1 MAARHQ
7 NDNATMLSIESLYQ
21 QSEVVRTLKV
31 SQPDITR
38 TAMKRRKRFR
48 LPLITSKPLDS
59 FLSDNG
65 VSAASDGL
73 DGLDG
78 LVLSG
83 LKYPAVEQ
91 DTTLP
96 KSLNLGHV
104 KSAIAQHSQQTNRQ
118 KSLKGRNTDMHAD
131 TDPQTASDD
140 NADPMQAIR
149 QAVMTAAEEHSQP
162 AASETRRSEKSAL
175 QQDLQ
180 ALIAKLVT
188 VIEEEVE
195 DRLIRQNV
203 SHQPAPARQAAKRPA
218 KTPAISNSPI
228 AKKAKSKA
236 KVKSSSTKTG
246 KAPSRTSAKKDR
258 R

>member
-31 SQPDITR
+31 SQPDATR

-65 VSAASDGL
+65 ASAAS

-104 KSAIAQHSQQTNRQ
+104 KSAIAQHGQQTTHQN
-118 KSLKGRNTDMHAD
+118 SLQGRN

-162 AASETRRSEKSAL
+162 AAGETRRSEKSAL

-195 DRLIRQNV
+195 GRLIRQNV
-203 SHQPAPARQAAKRPA
+203 SQQPAPARQAAKRPA
-218 KTPAISNSPI
+218 KRPATSASPV

-236 KVKSSSTKTG
+236 KVKSSSAKTG
-246 KAPSRTSAKKDR
+246 KAPSRTGAKKDR

>member
-31 SQPDITR
+31 SQPDATR

-65 VSAASDGL
+65 ASAASDE
-73 DGLDG
+73 LDG

-104 KSAIAQHSQQTNRQ
+104 KSAIAQHSQQTTRQ
-118 KSLKGRNTDMHAD
+118 NSLQGRNTDTLAD
-131 TDPQTASDD
+131 TDLQTASDD

-149 QAVMTAAEEHSQP
+149 QAVMTAAEEHSQS
-162 AASETRRSEKSAL
+162 AAGETRRSEKSAL

-203 SHQPAPARQAAKRPA
+203 SQQPEPARQAAKRPA
-218 KTPAISNSPI
+218 KRPATSASPV

-236 KVKSSSTKTG
+236 KVKSSSAKTG
-246 KAPSRTSAKKDR
+246 KAPSRTGAKKDR

>member
-31 SQPDITR
+31 SQPDATR

-65 VSAASDGL
+65 ASAAL
-73 DGLDG
+73 NGLDG

-91 DTTLP
+91 DITLP

-104 KSAIAQHSQQTNRQ
+104 KSAIAQHSQQTTRQ
-118 KSLKGRNTDMHAD
+118 NSLQGRNTDTLAD
-131 TDPQTASDD
+131 TDLQTASDD

-162 AASETRRSEKSAL
+162 AAGETRRSEKSAL

-203 SHQPAPARQAAKRPA
+203 SQQPAPARQAAKRPA
-218 KTPAISNSPI
+218 KTPAKSASPV

-236 KVKSSSTKTG
+236 KVKSSSAKTG
-246 KAPSRTSAKKDR
+246 KAPSRTAAKKDR

>member
-31 SQPDITR
+31 SQPDATR

-65 VSAASDGL
+65 ASAAS

-104 KSAIAQHSQQTNRQ
+104 KSAIAQHGQQTTHQN
-118 KSLKGRNTDMHAD
+118 SLQGRN

-162 AASETRRSEKSAL
+162 AAGETRRSEKSAL

-203 SHQPAPARQAAKRPA
+203 SQQPAPARQAAKRPA
-218 KTPAISNSPI
+218 KRPATSASPV

-236 KVKSSSTKTG
+236 KVKSSSAKTG
-246 KAPSRTSAKKDR
+246 KAPSRTGAKKDR

>member
-31 SQPDITR
+31 SQPDTIR

-65 VSAASDGL
+65 ASAAS

-104 KSAIAQHSQQTNRQ
+104 KSAIAQHSQQTTRQ
-118 KSLKGRNTDMHAD
+118 NSLQGRNTDTLAD
-131 TDPQTASDD
+131 TDLQTASDD

-162 AASETRRSEKSAL
+162 AAGETRRSEKSAL

-203 SHQPAPARQAAKRPA
+203 SQQPAPARQAAKRPA
-218 KTPAISNSPI
+218 KRPATSASPV

-236 KVKSSSTKTG
+236 KVKSSSAKTG
-246 KAPSRTSAKKDR
+246 KAPSRTGAKKDR

>member
-31 SQPDITR
+31 SQPDTTR

-65 VSAASDGL
+65 ASAAS

-104 KSAIAQHSQQTNRQ
+104 KSAIAQHSQQTTRQ
-118 KSLKGRNTDMHAD
+118 NSLQGRNTDTLAD
-131 TDPQTASDD
+131 TDLQTASDD

-162 AASETRRSEKSAL
+162 AAGETRRSEKSAL

-188 VIEEEVE
+188 VIEEE
-195 DRLIRQNV
+195 
-203 SHQPAPARQAAKRPA
+203 
-218 KTPAISNSPI
+218 
-228 AKKAKSKA
+228 
-236 KVKSSSTKTG
+236 
-246 KAPSRTSAKKDR
+246 
-258 R
+258 

>member
-31 SQPDITR
+31 SQPDATR
-38 TAMKRRKRFR
+38 TAMKRRKRLR

-65 VSAASDGL
+65 ASAAS

-104 KSAIAQHSQQTNRQ
+104 KSAIAQHGQQTTHQN
-118 KSLKGRNTDMHAD
+118 SLQGRNTD

-162 AASETRRSEKSAL
+162 AAGETKRSEKSAL

-203 SHQPAPARQAAKRPA
+203 SQQPAPARQAAKRPA
-218 KTPAISNSPI
+218 KTPAKSASPV

-236 KVKSSSTKTG
+236 KVRSSSAKTG
-246 KAPSRTSAKKDR
+246 KAPSRTVAKKDR

>member
-31 SQPDITR
+31 SQPDATR

-65 VSAASDGL
+65 ASAAS

-104 KSAIAQHSQQTNRQ
+104 KSAIAQHGQQTTHQN
-118 KSLKGRNTDMHAD
+118 SLQGRN

-162 AASETRRSEKSAL
+162 AAGETRRSEKSAL

-195 DRLIRQNV
+195 DRLLRQNV
-203 SHQPAPARQAAKRPA
+203 SQQPAPARQAAKRPA
-218 KTPAISNSPI
+218 KRPATSASPV

-236 KVKSSSTKTG
+236 KVKSSSAKTG
-246 KAPSRTSAKKDR
+246 KAPSRTGAKKDR

>member
-7 NDNATMLSIESLYQ
+7 NDNATMLSIETLYQ

-65 VSAASDGL
+65 ASAAS

-104 KSAIAQHSQQTNRQ
+104 KSAIAQHSQQTTRQ
-118 KSLKGRNTDMHAD
+118 NSLQGRNTDMHAD

>member
-31 SQPDITR
+31 SQPDATR

-65 VSAASDGL
+65 ASAAS

-96 KSLNLGHV
+96 NSLNLGHV
-104 KSAIAQHSQQTNRQ
+104 K
-118 KSLKGRNTDMHAD
+118 
-131 TDPQTASDD
+131 
-140 NADPMQAIR
+140 
-149 QAVMTAAEEHSQP
+149 
-162 AASETRRSEKSAL
+162 
-175 QQDLQ
+175 
-180 ALIAKLVT
+180 
-188 VIEEEVE
+188 
-195 DRLIRQNV
+195 
-203 SHQPAPARQAAKRPA
+203 
-218 KTPAISNSPI
+218 
-228 AKKAKSKA
+228 
-236 KVKSSSTKTG
+236 
-246 KAPSRTSAKKDR
+246 
-258 R
+258 